1 MRMSAFVRRA
11 GLPLLVLTALLV
23 SGCQS
28 PTEDESIDVDD
39 FLETSASPSP
49 TNADASTGRTYRVVR
64 GNNQPDEILEFDW
77 HTGFGLAVRVNN
89 NVTSDDLDFEFPISL
104 TSATLKVQ
112 QASGGIVSPPTSG
125 EVEHYE
131 SVTSQVSG
139 NQCNGANE
147 TLTMYF
153 DVWYDLPSLRKE
165 ALVTVTL
172 TFADENDKSF
182 SKNVQVRVN
191 P

>member
-1 MRMSAFVRRA
+1 VRMVALVRGA
-11 GLPLLVLTALLV
+11 ALPLIVLTASLMA
-23 SGCQS
+23 GCQS
-28 PTEDESIDVDD
+28 PSEEESIDVDD
-39 FLETSASPSP
+39 FLETTASPSP
-49 TNADASTGRTYRVVR
+49 TNADASDGRTYRVVR
-64 GNNQPDEILEFDW
+64 GNNQPDEILAYDW
-77 HTGFGLAVRVNN
+77 HSGFGLAVRVNN

-112 QASGGIVSPPTSG
+112 QASGGIVSPPTGG
-125 EVEHYE
+125 EIEHYE

-139 NQCNGANE
+139 NQFNGANE

-153 DVWYDLPSLRKE
+153 DVWYDLPSLKKE
-165 ALVTVTL
+165 ALVTVSL
-172 TFADENDKSF
+172 TFADENGKSF

>member
-1 MRMSAFVRRA
+1 MRMRVLVRRA
-11 GLPLLVLTALLV
+11 GLPLLVLTASLMAA
-23 SGCQS
+23 CQS

-49 TNADASTGRTYRVVR
+49 TNAESSSGRTYRVVR

-77 HTGFGLAVRVNN
+77 HTGFGLSVRLNN
-89 NVTSDDLDFEFPISL
+89 NAANEDLNLEFPVTL

-112 QASGGIVSPPTSG
+112 QASGGIVSPPTGG
-125 EVEHYE
+125 EIEHYD

-139 NQCNGANE
+139 NEFGGANQ
-147 TLTMYF
+147 TITMYF
-153 DVWYDLPSLRKE
+153 DVWYDLPSLKKE
-165 ALVTVTL
+165 ALVTVAL
-172 TFADENDKSF
+172 TFADENGKSF
-182 SKNVQVRVN
+182 SKNVQVRVS

>member
-1 MRMSAFVRRA
+1 MRMVALVRAA
-11 GLPLLVLTALLV
+11 GLPLFVLSA
-23 SGCQS
+23 SMMAGCQS
-28 PTEDESIDVDD
+28 PSEDPSIDVDD

-49 TNADASTGRTYRVVR
+49 TNADVSTGRTYRVVR

-77 HTGFGLAVRVNN
+77 HTGFGLSVKLNN
-89 NVTSDDLDFEFPISL
+89 NAANDELDLEFPVTL

-112 QASGGIVSPPTSG
+112 QASGGIVSPPTGG
-125 EVEHYE
+125 EIEHYD

-139 NQCNGANE
+139 NEFSAANQ

-165 ALVTVTL
+165 ALITVAL
-172 TFADENDKSF
+172 TFADEKGKSF
-182 SKNVQVRVN
+182 SKNVLVRVN